1 MVTSITLIFKFKL
14 KLGYIFCSKLGPEN
28 LVQRKENADT
38 MKFWQGINE
47 EPLEVLA
54 SESKSFPLFF
64 FFNSEKEDLYDMGRG
79 RSHQHPNLL
88 SLYTPAG

>member
-54 SESKSFPLFF
+54 SESKSFP
-64 FFNSEKEDLYDMGRG
+64 
-79 RSHQHPNLL
+79 
-88 SLYTPAG
+88 